1 MSDSLPGDQSPSAR
15 STAATVQDPPFSPS
29 PSPVDALPA
38 IERIAHPELGD
49 LLSRPATERAREYRY
64 RFGQSVVF
72 GLPVIALQ
80 LWGDKLGGRE
90 ALRWTGVFQALL
102 AGWVIYVAAAGM
114 LFEGIL
120 LLGRRRVTGDL
131 VCASMAVAVC
141 LLSALRLIHVLI
153 GPSRGRP
160 VFHWAIVILGT
171 WSALRWWQ
179 FSRRVA
185 ILTRG
190 SGSR

>member
-1 MSDSLPGDQSPSAR
+1 MSDSLPGDHSPSAR
-15 STAATVQDPPFSPS
+15 SGSTVQDPPFSPS
-29 PSPVDALPA
+29 LSPVNSFPA
-38 IERIAHPELGD
+38 NERIARPELSN

-80 LWGDKLGGRE
+80 LWGDRLGGRE

-131 VCASMAVAVC
+131 VCANVAVAVY
-141 LLSALRLIHVLI
+141 LFSAIRLIHVLL
-153 GPSRGRP
+153 GPSHGRP
-160 VFHWAIVILGT
+160 VFHWVILILGI
-171 WSALRWWQ
+171 WSALRWCQ
-179 FSRRVA
+179 FWRRATNV
-185 ILTRG
+185 TRG
-190 SGSR
+190 TDAR